1 MKEFLLSD
9 EQENSYRFVIR
20 TSGINLSRFNKNP
33 VMLFQHDRT
42 QGVIGRWEGLRVDNG
57 RLYGTPVFDDRHE
70 PGKTVKE
77 KVESGFLR
85 GVSVGIEDV
94 VFETIDGVNTAIS
107 CTLVEVS
114 IVDIPANENA
124 TIQLYYND
132 RPVENLSTYMQL
144 SINQNNMNKQE
155 LEQVFNA
162 LGLPAN
168 STVQDAIRSIN
179 TLKNISPSEKGIRE
193 ALSLSFKDGLISES
207 ERKFYE
213 SAFTGKPVE
222 LAAFLNER
230 REERNRQKEKEYIE
244 FVESHRENLEY
255 FSPGFIQGDMKTLAM
270 QNLKVFKDM
279 VLQIEPVVR
288 PSQLLAMGRKRTG
301 EQETR
306 RPKSEWTLQDYRK
319 FAPQE
324 LKGNPK
330 LYEELLNKE
339 FDNINH

>member
-9 EQENSYRFVIR
+9 EQENSYRFVIK

-222 LAAFLNER
+222 LASFLNER
-230 REERNRQKEKEYIE
+230 REERNIQKEKEYVE

-255 FSPGFIQGDMKTLAM
+255 FSPGFIQGDLKTFAM

-279 VLQIEPVVR
+279 VLQIQPVVR
-288 PSQLLAMGRKRTG
+288 PSQLLAMGGKRTG
-301 EQETR
+301 TQEAR
-306 RPKSEWTLQDYRK
+306 KPKSEWTLQDYRK

-330 LYEELLNKE
+330 LYEELLDKE
-339 FDNINH
+339 FNNINH

>member
-1 MKEFLLSD
+1 
-9 EQENSYRFVIR
+9 
-20 TSGINLSRFNKNP
+20 
-33 VMLFQHDRT
+33 
-42 QGVIGRWEGLRVDNG
+42 
-57 RLYGTPVFDDRHE
+57 
-70 PGKTVKE
+70 
-77 KVESGFLR
+77 
-85 GVSVGIEDV
+85 
-94 VFETIDGVNTAIS
+94 
-107 CTLVEVS
+107 
-114 IVDIPANENA
+114 
-124 TIQLYYND
+124 
-132 RPVENLSTYMQL
+132 
-144 SINQNNMNKQE
+144 MNKQE
-155 LEQVFNA
+155 LEQVFNV

-168 STVQDAIRSIN
+168 STVQDVIRSIN
-179 TLKNISPSEKGIRE
+179 TLKNTSPSEKGIRE